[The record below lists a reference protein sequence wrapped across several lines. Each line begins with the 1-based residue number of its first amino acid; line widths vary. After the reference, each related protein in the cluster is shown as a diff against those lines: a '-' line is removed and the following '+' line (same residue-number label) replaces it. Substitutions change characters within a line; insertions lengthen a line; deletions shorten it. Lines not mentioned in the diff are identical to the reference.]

1 MMLKKLQTLAWYLRR
16 PRLYPQQ
23 LRDWQEKFIYGSAP
37 YNHSREEA
45 TLWCASQAV
54 DTEEAIRQ
62 LTGEPPGSSV
72 TSMYPAEFAEARE
85 REARCPV
92 QMGGPGDLDLLYW
105 LAERI
110 KATRIVET
118 GVAYG
123 WSSLA
128 LLLSLRNRSGSKL
141 ASVDMPYPKLN
152 NDAYVG
158 CVVPDVLRSSWSLL
172 RYADR
177 EGLPQALRLLGS
189 IDLCHYDSDKRYRS
203 RMWAYPLLWSALRP
217 GGLLLSDDIGDN
229 VAFRD
234 YCLQHGHVPVVISI
248 AGKYVGAIVKPGAVS
263 R

>member
-1 MMLKKLQTLAWYLRR
+1 MFKKLQTLAWYLRR

-23 LRDWQEKFIYGSAP
+23 LRDWREKFIYGNQPYNFSRAEATSWCEERAVNTTEALRLLTGSAP
-37 YNHSREEA
+37 GA
-45 TLWCASQAV
+45 
-54 DTEEAIRQ
+54 AI
-62 LTGEPPGSSV
+62 
-72 TSMYPAEFAEARE
+72 TSMYPAEFAEAGR
-85 REARCPV
+85 RQAACPV

-110 KATRIVET
+110 GARRVVET

-128 LLLSLRNRSGSKL
+128 LLLSLRNRTDSRL

-152 NDAYVG
+152 NDEYVG
-158 CVVPDVLRSSWSLL
+158 CIVPEELRTRWSLL

-177 EGLPQALRLLGS
+177 EGLPRALKMLGTL
-189 IDLCHYDSDKRYRS
+189 DMCHYDSDKRYRS

-234 YCLQHGHVPVVISI
+234 YCALIGKTPVVIGI
-248 AGKYVGAIVKPGAVS
+248 AGKHVGVLVKPGAAA
-263 R
+263 